1 MERSPVD
8 SSPDP
13 HLADAAVRRGIEAL
27 AARGDTESRLGLASS
42 RSLPADLL
50 QALAHDSSTTV
61 QQAVAANPAT
71 PIDVLR
77 ALARSKGWPLPCT
90 VAGNPSAPDDLLE
103 ELAESPSEL
112 VRTAVARNATA
123 PDHVRARLALD
134 PSETVRAAMREAR
147 GARADPT
154 GAAPGESRESGSEI
168 PAVVRAWVDEG
179 RLPDGQALL
188 GLFFGP
194 RERLMLPAT
203 LLRDPRLR
211 PRVVADVALADLSQH
226 GPGWAGL
233 PALGRIL
240 PLAVVERGLSRPAG
254 HPPAIRAALGVL
266 APEGQ
271 VALALTSPDPA
282 IRMGAA
288 ANRRVRS
295 REQILALMGDPDAD
309 VVEVATARLEMA
321 LGRLGG

>member
-1 MERSPVD
+1 VRASPE
-8 SSPDP
+8 P
-13 HLADAAVRRGIEAL
+13 HLADAAVRRAIEAL

-50 QALAHDSSTTV
+50 QALAQDPSTTV
-61 QQAVAANPAT
+61 QQGVAANPVT

-77 ALARSKGWPLPCT
+77 ALARSKGWPLPCA

-123 PDHVRARLALD
+123 PGHVRAMLALD
-134 PSETVRAAMREAR
+134 TSETVRAAVREAR
-147 GARADPT
+147 GV
-154 GAAPGESRESGSEI
+154 GAEPVGTMPGQSPDGDSAI
-168 PAVVRAWVDEG
+168 PALVRAWVDEG

-188 GLFFGP
+188 DLLTGP
-194 RERLMLPAT
+194 TERLMLPAT

-211 PRVVADVALADLSQH
+211 PRMVADAALAELSQH
-226 GPGWAGL
+226 GAGWAGP

-240 PLAVVERGLSRPAG
+240 APTLVKRGLSRPAG
-254 HPPAIRAALGVL
+254 HSPATKAAFGVL
-266 APEGQ
+266 APEDQ
-271 VALALTSPDPA
+271 VATALTSPDPA

-288 ANRRVRS
+288 ANRRVGS
-295 REQILALMGDPDAD
+295 DAQIMALMGDSDAD
-309 VVEVATARLEMA
+309 VVEVATSRFELA
-321 LGRLGG
+321 LRRLGG